1 MMETAKQFKL
11 DYLDDRIERAL
22 IERGQL
28 FSEFNKRDR
37 LKQSKEWSR
46 YKSYIG
52 VNTRKVTM
60 LRNKW
65 ALVKEL
71 N

>member
-1 MMETAKQFKL
+1 MGTAKQFKL

-22 IERGQL
+22 IEREQL

-37 LKQSKEWSR
+37 LKESKEWSR

-52 VNTRKVTM
+52 VNTRKITM

>member
-1 MMETAKQFKL
+1 METAKQFKL

-22 IERGQL
+22 IEREQL

-37 LKQSKEWSR
+37 LKENKEWSR

-52 VNTRKVTM
+52 VNTRKITM